1 MALEVQELK
10 VAFMHM
16 FAQYEAKLAD
26 IVAGLVRDKLL
37 PDAVTAVRLGIEQ
50 TREASHGD
58 LATNAA
64 MVLAKPAG
72 MKPRDIAE
80 LLKSRLEQSDGV
92 AKVAIAGPGFV
103 NITLERTLWT
113 RVVDTILTEGAN
125 YGRSDAGQGKKVNVE
140 YVSANPTGPMHV
152 GHCRGAVVGDTL
164 ANLLAFAGFD
174 VAREYYINDA
184 GGQVDVLAR
193 SAYLRYCE
201 ALGQGISIPEGLYPG
216 DYLKPVGEA
225 LATKFGKTLLGKP
238 EAEWLVP
245 VRDFALAAMMDL
257 IRDDLAQLGIKHDV
271 FFSERSLTQGGTDVV
286 AATIAD
292 LRAKGHVIQ
301 GRLEPPKGEVNPD
314 WEDREQTLFKS
325 TAFGDDAD
333 RALLKSDGSYT
344 YFAPD
349 IAYHKTKWDRGF
361 THMIDVLGADHAG
374 YKKRLQAAVAA
385 ISDGQGELDVLFCQL
400 VKLYKGGQP
409 FKMSKRAG
417 TFITVRDVVDEVG
430 RDPVRFMMLYRK
442 NDSPLDFDFE
452 KVTEQSKDNPVFY
465 VQMAHARACSVFRNA
480 AEKFPDLTPGSMGI
494 FQADLQIL
502 VDDFEHA
509 LIKRMA
515 QFPRLIEQAA
525 STHEPHRLAFYL
537 YELASEFHGLW
548 NRGIDLP
555 HLRFI
560 REDDKGTTAARLALT
575 AAIRQILATG
585 LGILGV
591 HAPDEMR

>member
-1 MALEVQELK
+1 MNI
-10 VAFMHM
+10 
-16 FAQYEAKLAD
+16 FADYEAKLAQ
-26 IVAGLVRDKLL
+26 IVATLVRDGKL
-37 PDAVTAVRLGIEQ
+37 PPAVAEVRLGIDQ
-50 TREASHGD
+50 TKDAAHGD
-58 LATNAA
+58 FATNAA
-64 MVLAKPAG
+64 MVLAKPAA

-80 LLKSRLEQSDGV
+80 LLKLALEKTAGV
-92 AKVAIAGPGFV
+92 AKVDIAGPGFV
-103 NITLERTLWT
+103 NITLDRSIWPGI
-113 RVVDTILTEGAN
+113 VSAILNQGNA
-125 YGRSDAGQGKKVNVE
+125 YGRSNAGGSKKVNVE
-140 YVSANPTGPMHV
+140 YVSANPTGPLHV

-164 ANLLAFAGFD
+164 ANLLTFAGFD
-174 VAREYYINDA
+174 VTREYYVNDA

-201 ALGQGISIPEGLYPG
+201 ANGQSIEIPEGLYPG

-225 LATKFGKTLLGKP
+225 LAKTFGKSLLGKP
-238 EAEWLVP
+238 EAEWLAP
-245 VRDFALAAMMDL
+245 VRTFALEAMMEL
-257 IRDDLAQLGIKHDV
+257 IRDDLAQLNIKHDV
-271 FFSERSLTQGGTDVV
+271 FSSERALTVGDRDRV
-286 AATIAD
+286 AETIAE
-292 LRAKGHVIQ
+292 LRKTGHVFQ
-301 GRLEPPKGEVNPD
+301 GKLDPPKGEVNPD
-314 WEDREQTLFKS
+314 WEDREQTLFRS

-385 ISDGQGELDVLFCQL
+385 ISGGKGELDVVFCNL
-400 VKLYKGGQP
+400 VKLFKGGQP
-409 FKMSKRAG
+409 YKMSKRAG

-442 NDSPLDFDFE
+442 NDSPLDFDFD

-465 VQMAHARACSVFRNA
+465 VQYAHARGASVFRNA
-480 AEKFPDLTPGSMGI
+480 VEKFPQLTPGSPAVV
-494 FQADLQIL
+494 QAETKKL
-502 VDDFEHA
+502 VDDAELS
-509 LIKRMA
+509 LIKRLA
-515 QFPRLIEQAA
+515 LFPRIVEQSAT
-525 STHEPHRLAFYL
+525 SHEPHRIAFYL

-560 REDDKGTTAARLALT
+560 QDGDRGMTAARLALT
-575 AAIRQILATG
+575 AATQQVLASG

-591 HAPDEMR
+591 HAPEEMR

>member
-1 MALEVQELK
+1 
-10 VAFMHM
+10 MHI
-16 FAQYEAKLAD
+16 FADYEAKLAA
-26 IVAGLVRDKLL
+26 IVATLVRDKKL
-37 PDAVTAVRLGIEQ
+37 PEAVAAVRLGIDQ
-50 TREASHGD
+50 TKDAAHGD
-58 LATNAA
+58 FASNAA

-80 LLKSRLEQSDGV
+80 LLKPALEKTAGV
-92 AKVAIAGPGFV
+92 AKVDIAGPGFV
-103 NITLERTLWT
+103 NITLERTVWPNIVGAVLK
-113 RVVDTILTEGAN
+113 EGDA
-125 YGRSDAGQGKKVNVE
+125 YGRSNAGQNKKVNVE
-140 YVSANPTGPMHV
+140 YVSANPTGPLHV

-174 VAREYYINDA
+174 VTREYYINDA

-201 ALGQGISIPEGLYPG
+201 ANGQTIEIPQGLYPG
-216 DYLKPVGEA
+216 DYLVPVGAA
-225 LATKFGKTLLGKP
+225 LAQKYGTSLLGKP
-238 EAEWLVP
+238 EADWLAP
-245 VRDFALAAMMDL
+245 VRSFALEAMMDL
-257 IRDDLAQLGIKHDV
+257 IRDDLAQLNIKHDV
-271 FFSERSLTQGGTDVV
+271 FSSERALTAGGHDQV
-286 AATIAD
+286 AETIAA
-292 LRAKGHVIQ
+292 LRKTGHVFQ
-301 GRLEPPKGEVNPD
+301 GKLDPPKGEVNRD
-314 WEDREQTLFKS
+314 WEDREQTLFRS

-333 RALLKSDGSYT
+333 RALLKSNGSYT

-385 ISDGQGELDVLFCQL
+385 ISGGKGDLDVVFCNL
-400 VKLYKGGQP
+400 VKLFKGSQP

-430 RDPVRFMMLYRK
+430 RDPVRFMMLFRK
-442 NDSPLDFDFE
+442 NDSPLDFDFD

-465 VQMAHARACSVFRNA
+465 VQYACARASSIFRKA
-480 AEKFPDLTPGSMGI
+480 TEVFPDFTPGSPAI
-494 FQADLQIL
+494 FQADLKKL
-502 VDDFEHA
+502 VDDGEIS
-509 LIKRMA
+509 LIKRLA
-515 QFPRLIEQAA
+515 LFPRLIEQSAT
-525 STHEPHRLAFYL
+525 SHEPHRIAFYL

-560 REDDKGTTAARLALT
+560 REDDKATTAARLALT
-575 AAIRQILATG
+575 AATRQILATG

-591 HAPDEMR
+591 QAPDEMR

>member
-1 MALEVQELK
+1 
-10 VAFMHM
+10 MHI
-16 FAQYEAKLAD
+16 FADYEAKLAA
-26 IVAGLVRDKLL
+26 IVAALVRDKKL
-37 PDAVTAVRLGIEQ
+37 PEAVAGIRLGLDQ
-50 TREASHGD
+50 TKDASHGD
-58 LATNAA
+58 FASNAA

-72 MKPRDIAE
+72 MKPREIAG
-80 LLKSRLEQSDGV
+80 LLKPLLEQIPGV
-92 AKVAIAGPGFV
+92 AKVEIAGPGFV
-103 NITLERTLWT
+103 NITLDRAAWPDI
-113 RVVDTILTEGAN
+113 VSAILTEGEK
-125 YGRSDAGQGKKVNVE
+125 YGRSNAGKGQKVNVE
-140 YVSANPTGPMHV
+140 YVSANPTGPLHV

-164 ANLLAFAGFD
+164 ANLLAFAGYD
-174 VAREYYINDA
+174 VTREYYINDA

-201 ALGQGISIPEGLYPG
+201 ANGQSIEIPEGLYPG

-225 LATKFGKTLLGKP
+225 LAKKYGKSLLGKP
-238 EAEWLVP
+238 EAEWLVL
-245 VRDFALAAMMDL
+245 VRTFAIEAMMDL
-257 IRDDLAQLGIKHDV
+257 IRDDLAQLKIKHDV
-271 FFSERSLTQGGTDVV
+271 FSSERSLTTGGVDRV
-286 AATIAD
+286 AETIAE
-292 LRAKGHVIQ
+292 LRKAGHVFQ
-301 GRLEPPKGEVNPD
+301 GRLDPPKGEVNPD
-314 WEDREQTLFKS
+314 WEDREQILFKS

-385 ISDGQGELDVLFCQL
+385 ISGGKGELDVLFCQL

-409 FKMSKRAG
+409 YKMSKRAG

-430 RDPVRFMMLYRK
+430 RDPVRFMMLFRK
-442 NDSPLDFDFE
+442 NDSPLDFDFD

-465 VQMAHARACSVFRNA
+465 VQYACARASSIFRKA
-480 AEKFPDLTPGSMGI
+480 AEVFPDFTPGSKAI
-494 FQADLQIL
+494 FHADLKKL
-502 VDDFEHA
+502 VDDGEIS
-509 LIKRMA
+509 LMKRLA
-515 QFPRLIEQAA
+515 QFPRLIEQSAGA
-525 STHEPHRLAFYL
+525 HEPHRIAFYL
-537 YELASEFHGLW
+537 YELASEFHCLW

-560 REDDKGTTAARLALT
+560 RDDDQATTAARLALT
-575 AAIRQILATG
+575 AATRQILATG